1 MSAVVFL
8 MPADVMK
15 KVSRAAREKR
25 LSLNVSQQSLS
36 KRSGVSLAV
45 LKKFENTG
53 KISFESLLK
62 LALALGCLGDF
73 FELFKP
79 TPPEEFLT
87 LDSLLNQKTRKRGRT

>member
-15 KVSRAAREKR
+15 KVSRAARERR

-45 LKKFENTG
+45 LKKFEHTG

-73 FELFKP
+73 FELFKQA
-79 TPPEEFLT
+79 PPEEFLT